1 MKVREKIIPIGAIKD
16 FINIKDNKKRYTT
29 LKELIDDG
37 VPTLYCFRYT
47 VKGDRTKKLRVSK
60 RIRKLDLFNKEILTT
75 DPTIKYQLPS
85 NIEV

>member
-1 MKVREKIIPIGAIKD
+1 MKIKEKVIQIGEIKD
-16 FINIKDNKKRYTT
+16 FINVKDTSMRYTT
-29 LKELIDDG
+29 LQELIEA

-47 VKGDRTKKLRVSK
+47 EKGDRTKKLRVSK
-60 RIRKLDLFNKEILTT
+60 RIRKLDLFNKEIYTT